1 MSLRP
6 VHLRCEQREDVP
18 CVDHP
23 APRLGWALE
32 SAGSD
37 KRQTAYRIRVG
48 EWWDSG
54 RVESANS
61 VDIAYA
67 GRPLPAAA
75 ECVWTVQV
83 WDEAGAVS
91 EWSEPARFRT
101 GLAGWSAQWIGRDR
115 IHDPGMAAPSSDDDP
130 DRLLLTLLGCP
141 YLRRSFEHAGG
152 LRRATLYATA
162 RGVVDLELN
171 GTRVGDAVLAPGWTD
186 YRKRIEYAAHDV
198 TSLVREGENVL
209 GAILGPGWYA
219 GFIGFDPLRRGN
231 HYGRDPALLC
241 ELHLEHDDGR
251 VEVIASDAAWQATTG
266 PIEYSDMLMG
276 ERWDAR
282 REPGPWAPV
291 TTAPHDGVPL
301 VPERSQPMRVTEE
314 LTPVEVTE
322 RAPGVFVF
330 DLGQNM
336 VGGVRLDVEG
346 ERGTRVELR
355 FAEMLEDD
363 GSLHLENLRTAR
375 ALDTYTL
382 RGGGPESF
390 EPRFTFHGFRYV
402 EVRGLT
408 EAPSLTGRVIH
419 SDTPRSGWFEC
430 SDDMVNQLWRN
441 INWGQRGNF
450 ISVPTDCPQRDERLG
465 WLADA
470 QVFMPTATLNMDVA
484 AFLTK
489 WGDDVLDA
497 QSPEGAYSDVA
508 PRLALERDGAPAWA
522 DGGVIVPWIAWRR
535 YGDLRLIERHWAAME
550 RYLAYLE
557 RHNPDLLWTER
568 RGNDYGDWLAVGE
581 ETPRHVLATA
591 YWAYDAKL
599 MAEMA
604 RALGRADRAEHY
616 EALRARIVAAFN
628 AAYVGDDALIEGDT
642 QTAYLLALHMDLLP
656 GRAARAGGGAAG
668 GEPRAPRLPPH
679 DRLRRRRAAVPDA
692 ERDGLQRRRPPA
704 AAQRHVPV
712 LGLLDPPRRDD
723 DLGALGRLDRHPRLP
738 DPEDELVQPLLAR
751 LRRPVALRV
760 RRRHPRG
767 GARLRARADRARAG
781 RAGVG
786 AGRVP
791 VGPRHDLER
800 VAARGRRADAGGR
813 DPAQRHRHRR
823 RPGRRDRRG
832 RLGAARLQRWA
843 GIVNLVVND
852 PFKALSHP
860 IRRGIVERLAAGP
873 ATVGDATAGF
883 GVSKPAIS
891 KHLKVLEETGVVTRV
906 VEGRTHRL
914 SLDTHAMS
922 EAADWMDRQ
931 RALWGRLF
939 DVVDEYLKE
948 GNPR

>member
-1 MSLRP
+1 MSLRA

-18 CVDHP
+18 CVDDP

-32 SAGSD
+32 SAGHD
-37 KRQTAYRIRVG
+37 KRQTAYRIRVDG
-48 EWWDSG
+48 WWDSG
-54 RVESANS
+54 KVESANS

-75 ECVWTVQV
+75 ECVWAVQV
-83 WDEAGAVS
+83 WDEAGVAS

-141 YLRRSFEHAGG
+141 YLRRSFELAGG

-171 GTRVGDAVLAPGWTD
+171 GTRVGDSVLAPGWTD

-198 TSLVREGENVL
+198 TSLVRDGENRL

-241 ELHLEHDDGR
+241 ELHLEHEDGS
-251 VEVIASDAAWQATTG
+251 VEVIASDAEWQATTG
-266 PIEYSDMLMG
+266 PIEYADLLMG

-291 TTAPHDGVPL
+291 TTTPHDGVPL

-314 LTPVEVTE
+314 LEPVAVTE

-336 VGGVRLDVEG
+336 VGGIRLDVDG

-355 FAEMLEDD
+355 FAEMLEHD

-402 EVRGLT
+402 EVSGLT
-408 EAPSLTGRVIH
+408 EAPTITGRVIH

-535 YGDLRLIERHWAAME
+535 YGDLRLIERHWDAME

-604 RALGRADRAEHY
+604 RALGRADRAAHY
-616 EALRARIVAAFN
+616 DDLRARIVAAFN
-628 AAYVGDDALIEGDT
+628 AAYVGEDALIEGDT
-642 QTAYLLALHMDLLP
+642 QTVYLLALHMDLLP
-656 GRAARAGGGAAG
+656 AELRERAAERLVENLERHDFHLTTGFVGVGLLCPTLSEAGYGDVAHRLLRNDTFPSWGYSIRHGATTIWERWDGWTDTDGFQTPKMNSFNHYSLGSVGQWLYEYVGGIRAAAPGYERVLIAPEPGELEWARAEYRSVRGTIASAWRREGDELALEVEIPPNVTATVVVPG
-668 GEPRAPRLPPH
+668 GETVEVGSGRHAFTG
-679 DRLRRRRAAVPDA
+679 
-692 ERDGLQRRRPPA
+692 GL
-704 AAQRHVPV
+704 
-712 LGLLDPPRRDD
+712 
-723 DLGALGRLDRHPRLP
+723 
-738 DPEDELVQPLLAR
+738 
-751 LRRPVALRV
+751 
-760 RRRHPRG
+760 
-767 GARLRARADRARAG
+767 
-781 RAGVG
+781 
-786 AGRVP
+786 
-791 VGPRHDLER
+791 
-800 VAARGRRADAGGR
+800 
-813 DPAQRHRHRR
+813 
-823 RPGRRDRRG
+823 
-832 RLGAARLQRWA
+832 
-843 GIVNLVVND
+843 
-852 PFKALSHP
+852 
-860 IRRGIVERLAAGP
+860 
-873 ATVGDATAGF
+873 
-883 GVSKPAIS
+883 VS
-891 KHLKVLEETGVVTRV
+891 LT
-906 VEGRTHRL
+906 
-914 SLDTHAMS
+914 
-922 EAADWMDRQ
+922 
-931 RALWGRLF
+931 
-939 DVVDEYLKE
+939 
-948 GNPR
+948 